1 MSFDALLGNE
11 RLKENISRSIARGR
25 PSHFY
30 LISGPKGSGKHTLA
44 TLLAAALNCTGAD
57 KPCLSCA
64 HCRKTLGGNHPDYI
78 TVFDPDHKNLPVKIV
93 RQVRDEMFVRPNEG
107 TKKIYMIPQ
116 EMGTEGQNAL
126 LKVLEEPPSYGVFIL
141 LTENPNSILPTIR
154 SRCTH
159 LAMSGLS
166 EEILQKE
173 LSARF
178 PQAGS
183 DDISAAISRSGGYL
197 GQAIALLEQDS
208 VFAPQALRFADA
220 FRDRNKLEIALLF
233 ASMEKWKRDQ
243 ILPVLEQ
250 CFALLEEALVCRSG
264 MSATSPQARG
274 ISAAYSGQDLLG
286 CIEALKKAILYTK
299 SNVSVAAVC
308 GYLTHALL

>member
-1 MSFDALLGNE
+1 MGFQSLLGNE

-44 TLLAAALNCTGAD
+44 TLLAAALNCTGAE
-57 KPCLSCA
+57 KPCLTCP
-64 HCRKTLGGNHPDYI
+64 HCRKTLSGNHPDYI
-78 TVFDPDHKNLPVKIV
+78 TVFDPEHKNLPVKIV
-93 RQVRDEMFVRPNEG
+93 RQVRDEMFIRPNEG
-107 TKKIYMIPQ
+107 AKKIYMIPQ

-126 LKVLEEPPSYGVFIL
+126 LKVLEEPPPYGVFLL

-166 EEILQKE
+166 DEILRSE

-183 DDISAAISRSGGYL
+183 EDIGAAISRSGGYL
-197 GQAIALLEQDS
+197 GQAMELLEQES
-208 VFAPQALRFADA
+208 IFAPQALRFAEG
-220 FRDRNKLEIALLF
+220 FRDRNKLELALLF

-250 CFALLEEALVCRSG
+250 CFAILEEALICRSG
-264 MSATSPQARG
+264 MPATSSQARA
-274 ISAAYSGQDLLG
+274 ISAAYSGQDLLR
-286 CIEALKKAILYTK
+286 CIEELKKAILYTK

-308 GYLTHALL
+308 GYLAHALS

>member
-1 MSFDALLGNE
+1 MGFQSLLGNE

-44 TLLAAALNCTGAD
+44 TLLAAALNCTGAE
-57 KPCLSCA
+57 KPCLTCP
-64 HCRKTLGGNHPDYI
+64 HCRKTLSGNHPDYI
-78 TVFDPDHKNLPVKIV
+78 TVFDPEHKNLPVKIV
-93 RQVRDEMFVRPNEG
+93 RQVRDEMFIRPNEG
-107 TKKIYMIPQ
+107 AKKIYMIPQ

-126 LKVLEEPPSYGVFIL
+126 LKVLEEPPPYGVFLL

-166 EEILQKE
+166 DEILRRE

-183 DDISAAISRSGGYL
+183 EDIGAAISRSGGYL
-197 GQAIALLEQDS
+197 GQAMELLEQES
-208 VFAPQALRFADA
+208 IFAPQALRFAEG
-220 FRDRNKLEIALLF
+220 FRDRNKLELALLF

-250 CFALLEEALVCRSG
+250 CFAILEEALICRSG
-264 MSATSPQARG
+264 MPATSSQARA
-274 ISAAYSGQDLLG
+274 ISAAYSGQDLLR
-286 CIEALKKAILYTK
+286 CIEELKKAILYTK

-308 GYLTHALL
+308 GYLTHALS

>member
-1 MSFDALLGNE
+1 MGFQSLLGNE

-44 TLLAAALNCTGAD
+44 TLLAAALNCTGAE
-57 KPCLSCA
+57 KPCLTCP
-64 HCRKTLGGNHPDYI
+64 HCRKTLSGNHPDYI
-78 TVFDPDHKNLPVKIV
+78 TVFDPEHKNLPVKIV
-93 RQVRDEMFVRPNEG
+93 RQVRDEMFIRPNEG
-107 TKKIYMIPQ
+107 AKKIYMIPQ

-126 LKVLEEPPSYGVFIL
+126 LKVLEEPPPYGVFLL

-166 EEILQKE
+166 DEILRSE

-183 DDISAAISRSGGYL
+183 EDIGAAISRSGGYL
-197 GQAIALLEQDS
+197 GQAMELLEQES
-208 VFAPQALRFADA
+208 IFAPQALRFAEG
-220 FRDRNKLEIALLF
+220 FRDRNKLELALLF

-250 CFALLEEALVCRSG
+250 CFAILEEALICRSG
-264 MSATSPQARG
+264 MPATSSQARA
-274 ISAAYSGQDLLG
+274 ISAAYSGQDLLR
-286 CIEALKKAILYTK
+286 CIEELKKAILYTK

-308 GYLTHALL
+308 GYLTHALS